1 MSADPSLAARLA
13 QALDHHRQ
21 GRAAMAEGLY
31 RAVLAADPDHP
42 DALQLLGVLLAQQGR
57 ADDGEVLVARAA
69 ALRPHADILANLGTL
84 RAGLGLTAAA
94 RSALEQA
101 LALDPGH
108 VEARFNLGNL
118 CGREGRWDEA
128 AEHLTLAAA
137 RRPGQPDIL
146 VNLGIALRM
155 AGRPDAAETTL
166 RQAVAP
172 GGPQEGRAW
181 FNLAS
186 LLDAQGRLAE
196 AEAAYRRCLD
206 RAPTLAEGW
215 LNLGDL
221 LARRHRAA
229 DALPCVERALALG
242 VAPAGAAQALR
253 LHLAARLCRWDAV
266 DAALPD
272 FLACLDAGDGSGAP
286 FATLSLEIGEGRRHQ
301 AARLHAARYRVPPSP
316 APSLSSS
323 SPALPGGGGDGR
335 GRLRIGYLS
344 ADFHQHAT
352 AYLLAGVLEGHDR
365 TRVEVVALSHGP
377 DDGSPLR
384 ARLVAGVDRFID
396 LRDLDDDAAAAAI
409 RAAGIDILVDLKG
422 YTDGAR
428 PGIAA
433 RRPAP
438 VQAQY
443 LGYPGT
449 LGADWIDYVL
459 ADAVVLPPAR
469 AVNRAAHWDEAVVR
483 LGGCYQANDAPRP
496 VDPTPA
502 RADLGLPD
510 GSTVFACF
518 NAAYKLTR
526 PVVACWGRILTRVP
540 GSVLW
545 LLDPGPALPAVAA
558 ELAAAGIAADRLVVA
573 PAYPKHR
580 MAAHLGR
587 QAAADLFL
595 DTVPYN
601 AHTTAA
607 DALYAGLPVLT
618 LAGDAFA
625 GRVGASLLRA
635 LDLPELIT
643 GDLVA
648 YEALAVALARDPARL
663 VALRRRLAAG
673 RTRPGGPFDTMALCR
688 RLEMAYAVMIG
699 RHRAGLPPADFA
711 VP

>member
-1 MSADPSLAARLA
+1 MSADPSPAARLA

-21 GRAAMAEGLY
+21 GRAAMAEALY

-42 DALQLLGVLLAQQGR
+42 DALQLLGVLLAQRGR
-57 ADDGEVLVARAA
+57 AADGEVLVARAA

-108 VEARFNLGNL
+108 AEARFNLGNL

-128 AEHLTLAAA
+128 VEHLTLAAD
-137 RRPGQPDIL
+137 RPPAGPEVLI
-146 VNLGIALRM
+146 NLGIALRM
-155 AGRPDAAETTL
+155 GGRPDAAETTL
-166 RQAVAP
+166 RRAAAL
-172 GGPQEGRAW
+172 GGGQEGRAW

-186 LLDAQGRLAE
+186 LLDARGRLAE
-196 AEAAYRRCLD
+196 AEAAYRRCLE

-229 DALPCVERALALG
+229 DALACVERALALG
-242 VAPAGAAQALR
+242 VVPAGAAQALR

-286 FATLSLEIGEGRRHQ
+286 FATLSLEMGEGRRRQ
-301 AARLHAARYRVPPSP
+301 AARLHAARYRVPPS
-316 APSLSSS
+316 L
-323 SPALPGGGGDGR
+323 SPASPGGGGDGR

-396 LRDLDDDAAAAAI
+396 LRALDDDAAAAAI

-459 ADAVVLPPAR
+459 ADAVVLPPDG
-469 AVNRAAHWDEAVVR
+469 NPHWDEAVVR

-510 GSTVFACF
+510 GAVVFACF

-526 PVVACWGRILTRVP
+526 PVVACWGRILARVP

-558 ELAAAGIAADRLVVA
+558 ELAAAGVAAERLVVA
-573 PAYPKHR
+573 PAYPKQR

-643 GDLVA
+643 GDLGA
-648 YEALAVALARDPARL
+648 YEALAVALAGDPARL
-663 VALRRRLAAG
+663 AALRRRLAAG
-673 RTRPGGPFDTMALCR
+673 RTRPGGPFDTVALCR